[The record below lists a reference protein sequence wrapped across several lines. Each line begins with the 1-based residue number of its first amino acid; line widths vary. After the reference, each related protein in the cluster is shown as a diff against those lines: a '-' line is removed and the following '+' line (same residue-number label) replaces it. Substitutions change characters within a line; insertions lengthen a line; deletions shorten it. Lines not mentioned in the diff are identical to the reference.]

1 MPKLP
6 GHVQMEPGCA
16 IRALERLIRPITV
29 AMSLSVAA
37 PLLITYMAALAPH
50 QTLQTSNVN
59 DNVPSL
65 PCAFPSQITST
76 SITAFGRCKEAN
88 SSFGSH
94 SGGFLII
101 DDAIATGSYRPQSSK
116 QAIVPTPHM
125 RPIFSPKLSPPPSPP
140 SPSSPAPSTSTGGG
154 SWTLGWCGSSARD
167 KSNIHDKYK

>member
-1 MPKLP
+1 MQNGQHRRRCCLPDSGVSEKVYEDKQAMPKLP

-65 PCAFPSQITST
+65 SCAFPSQITST

-94 SGGFLII
+94 GGGFLII
-101 DDAIATGSYRPQSSK
+101 DDAIATGSYR
-116 QAIVPTPHM
+116 
-125 RPIFSPKLSPPPSPP
+125 
-140 SPSSPAPSTSTGGG
+140 
-154 SWTLGWCGSSARD
+154 
-167 KSNIHDKYK
+167 